1 MLNKKLKEINMT
13 TEKNQKTNTY
23 LNIPIDGDL
32 KNRLD
37 EYVAETGYIKK
48 RVVLR
53 AIKELLDR
61 EIATA

>member
-1 MLNKKLKEINMT
+1 MLNKKLKEINMAT
-13 TEKNQKTNTY
+13 KKNKKTNTY